1 MTGEKKMKRK
11 SLYVL
16 LLMVSICATLLA
28 SCCAPAHTSSAPKQ
42 AGDGWQTASLSEV
55 GISEEK
61 IGQAV
66 ARIRDGTYQNVH
78 SILIVK
84 NGKLVFEEYFDGYVF
99 DYNGDEYRGAF
110 TEFGVDTTHN
120 LASVTKSVT
129 SALVGIAI
137 DRGLIEG
144 VDEPV
149 FAFFPE
155 YASLNDEEKDTITLY
170 HLLTM
175 TSGLEWNEM
184 DLSYGDTRNDLI
196 QLFIV
201 SDPKAYILSKPVISE
216 PGTEWYYNGGG
227 TNLLGEAI
235 REVSGL
241 RMDDFA
247 EEYLFDP
254 LDITNYEWDYI
265 NSDMVHASGN
275 LRLQPRDMAK
285 FGYLFLNRGV
295 WNGERIISEEWVEES
310 TKKHVSPSWADGYGY
325 QWWLKTYRSDSISV
339 DSFYAA
345 GWGGQRII
353 VFPSLD
359 LVLVFTGG
367 NYVGQEPVDEIVVR
381 YILPAVQ

>member
-1 MTGEKKMKRK
+1 MKRK
-11 SLYVL
+11 LLTALLPVVL
-16 LLMVSICATLLA
+16 ACTILLVS
-28 SCCAPAHTSSAPKQ
+28 CAPSQTSSAPERT
-42 AGDGWQTASLSEV
+42 GDGWQTASLSEV

-61 IGQAV
+61 IDQAV
-66 ARIRDGTYQNVH
+66 ACVDDGTYQNIH

-84 NGKLVFEEYFDGYVF
+84 GGKLVFEEYFDGYAF
-99 DYNGDEYRGAF
+99 DYDGDAYRGEF
-110 TEFGVDTTHN
+110 TEFDIDTTHN
-120 LASVTKSVT
+120 LASVTKSFT

-137 DRGLIEG
+137 DQGLIEG
-144 VDEPV
+144 VDGRV

-155 YASLNDEEKDTITLY
+155 YASLNDEKKDAITLY

-184 DLSYGDTRNDLI
+184 ALSYGDTRNDLI

-201 SDPKAYILSKPVISE
+201 PDPKEYILSKPVVSE

-227 TNLLGEAI
+227 TNLLGEII
-235 REVSGL
+235 REASGL
-241 RMDDFA
+241 RIDHFA
-247 EEYLFDP
+247 QKHLFAP
-254 LDITNYEWDYI
+254 LGITDYEWDYI

-275 LRLQPRDMAK
+275 LRLRPRDMAK
-285 FGYLFLNRGV
+285 FGYLFLNQGV
-295 WNGERIISEEWVEES
+295 WRGERIISEEWVEES
-310 TKKHVSPSWADGYGY
+310 TKGHVSLSWTGEYGY
-325 QWWLKTYRSDSISV
+325 QWWLKTYRSGSTSV

-359 LVLVFTGG
+359 MVVVFTGG
-367 NYVGQEPVDEIVVR
+367 NYVGREPVDEIVVH